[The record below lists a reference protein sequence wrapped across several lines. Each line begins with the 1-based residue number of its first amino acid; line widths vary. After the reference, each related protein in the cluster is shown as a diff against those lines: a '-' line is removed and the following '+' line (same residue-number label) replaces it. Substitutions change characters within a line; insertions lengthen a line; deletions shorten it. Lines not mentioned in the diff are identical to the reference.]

1 MTMPVP
7 FDTHAYIQTLTEAG
21 LTQDQA
27 EAHAQALT
35 GALVNAAVSPS
46 QQVLLKAE
54 FLARMA
60 EQRAELLARM
70 DDVRAELL
78 ARIDDV
84 RAELLARMEEVRT
97 ELLARI
103 VALERTAKIQSW
115 MIGATLLLQ
124 GVTLAVLVPVVLKL
138 LP

>member
-21 LTQDQA
+21 FTQDQA

-35 GALVNAAVSPS
+35 EALVNAAVSPG

-60 EQRAELLARM
+60 EQRAELLAHI
-70 DDVRAELL
+70 DAVRSELM
-78 ARIDDV
+78 ARIED
-84 RAELLARMEEVRT
+84 VRT

-103 VALERTAKIQSW
+103 VALERTVKIQSW

-138 LP
+138 LA